1 MKIEEDLFGPY
12 AKIMTKY
19 FLAEGAVQKNH
30 LLSASLNENPW
41 DLVIKSYSKSKL
53 KYYQNIKFDLP
64 AQQPAIPGNRAY

>member
-41 DLVIKSYSKSKL
+41 DLVI
-53 KYYQNIKFDLP
+53 
-64 AQQPAIPGNRAY
+64 

>member
-1 MKIEEDLFGPY
+1 LKIEEDLYGSY

-41 DLVIKSYSKSKL
+41 DLVSKSFRIEIEL
-53 KYYQNIKFDLP
+53 K
-64 AQQPAIPGNRAY
+64 